1 MPKPSESVFPSEDT
15 HAGALPDLEQASRA
29 ELQLTLEQLARANR
43 RLALLYRVATV
54 LMSPTQS
61 SFSDLFE
68 AIAEEIG
75 ARYFFYQRVDS
86 IRPDLLILAAASQQR
101 SEEEAIISNEFLT
114 AAAIAA
120 PANQSLVLGSSELT
134 QNEAFARLQRVGLQS
149 FMRMPLLAQDRLLG
163 VVSFAS
169 VSSPLFLQADQEF
182 VRTFADQLAA
192 AVERERLVQ
201 QLKESEQIYRG
212 AVITGRLASWETN
225 MVTRERIWTK
235 EGMEMFGL
243 DLPNGRGVIGGDNDE
258 FRRTLHP
265 EDRYKVAEFHQ
276 TADRIDS
283 YPAEYRIVRSD
294 GRLLWM
300 SGRGRVIERDPDGKA
315 RRVAN
320 IVVDVT
326 ERKKSEER
334 TKLLIDELNH
344 RVKNTLAT
352 VQAIVAQSLRDE
364 RDSRGAREVIE
375 ARLQSLSSSHNL
387 LTRAN
392 WEGAALH
399 DVVGEAM
406 RPFIRL
412 NHDGQISVEGQ
423 QVRLR
428 PKVALSLGMALHELA
443 TNASKYGALSVA
455 SGQVAVWWTP
465 ATVVG
470 APYLDFHWRE
480 QGGPVVKQ
488 RSRRGFGSRLIE
500 QGLAHELG
508 GSAHLEYLPSG
519 INCRISFPLLSI
531 EEETQ

>member
-1 MPKPSESVFPSEDT
+1 MPASGQSVLTVEDT
-15 HAGALPDLEQASRA
+15 HGPPLPDLDHASRA
-29 ELQLTLEQLARANR
+29 DLQLALEQLARANR

-54 LMSPTQS
+54 LMSHTET
-61 SFSDLFE
+61 SFSDLFQ

-86 IRPDLLILAAASQQR
+86 IRPDILILAAATQQR
-101 SEEEAIISNEFLT
+101 SEEEANLSDEFLT
-114 AAAIAA
+114 AATIAA
-120 PANQSLVLGSSELT
+120 PPNEALAMGGVEIA
-134 QNEAFARLQRVGLQS
+134 QNETFARLQSSGLQS
-149 FMRMPLLAQDRLLG
+149 FMRVPLLTQDRLLG
-163 VVSFAS
+163 VVSFVSVAS
-169 VSSPLFLQADQEF
+169 PQFDQADQEF
-182 VRTFADQLAA
+182 VRSFADQLAA

-235 EGMEMFGL
+235 EGMDMFGL
-243 DLPNGRGVIGGDNDE
+243 DLPNGRGVVGGDHDE
-258 FRRTLHP
+258 FRMTMHP
-265 EDRYKVAEFHQ
+265 DDRHKVAAFHQ

-294 GRLLWM
+294 GRTLWM
-300 SGRGRVIERDPDGKA
+300 SGRGRVIERGADGKA

-364 RDSRGAREVIE
+364 RDGKDAREMVE
-375 ARLQSLSSSHNL
+375 ARLQSLSRSHNL
-387 LTRAN
+387 LTREN

-399 DVVGEAM
+399 EVVGEAM
-406 RPFIRL
+406 RPFQRS
-412 NHDGQISVEGQ
+412 NHDAQISIEGRP
-423 QVRLR
+423 VRLR

-443 TNASKYGALSVA
+443 TNASKYGALSVS
-455 SGQVAVWWTP
+455 SGKVAVWWTS
-465 ATVVG
+465 TTGVG
-470 APYLDFHWRE
+470 APHLDFFWRE
-480 QGGPVVKQ
+480 QDGPPVKA
-488 RSRRGFGSRLIE
+488 RFRKGFGSRLIE

-508 GSAHLEYLPSG
+508 GSAQLEYLPSG
-519 INCRISFPLLSI
+519 INCKISFPLLPI